1 MKICGAIF
9 DMDGTLTDS
18 MHVWNT
24 IGSDFIKSL
33 GKVPK
38 DDLDRRFTSMS
49 VYEAVGFMQ
58 VEYDIPGN
66 RDEITDA
73 IDKTVEKRYL
83 EDVPLKE
90 GVYDFLK
97 DLYNKGI
104 PMCLATASDE
114 YLADAALTRLGIR
127 KFFKGILTS
136 RKVGVGKEKP
146 DIFLASAELLGSAP
160 ENTAVFEDSVVA
172 LRTAKA
178 AGFITAALYDKSFSY
193 AWDEIKEISDVW
205 SEKMTEYIG
214 KFE

>member
-1 MKICGAIF
+1 MKIHGAIF

-18 MHVWNT
+18 MHVWET
-24 IGSDFIKSL
+24 IGSDYIKSL
-33 GKVPK
+33 GKVPRE
-38 DDLDRRFTSMS
+38 DLDRRFTSMS

-58 VEYDIPGN
+58 EEYDIPGS
-66 RDEITDA
+66 RDEITDQ
-73 IDKTVEKRYL
+73 IDKTVEKRYIR
-83 EDVPLKE
+83 DVPLKE
-90 GVYDFLK
+90 GVFEFLEH
-97 DLYNKGI
+97 LSSCGV

-114 YLADAALTRLGIR
+114 YLADSALTRLGIR

-136 RKVGVGKEKP
+136 RKVGVGKDKP
-146 DIFLASAELLGSAP
+146 DIFLASAALLGSKP
-160 ENTAVFEDSVVA
+160 CETAVFEDSVVA

-178 AGFITAALYDKSFSY
+178 AGFITAALYDDSFSY